1 MIILVF
7 FFIFALII
15 ISNNNLSMSKQE
27 NLENFYILYLDWINQ
42 IYKNIQEITENIVKQ
57 EWMPKI

>member
-1 MIILVF
+1 
-7 FFIFALII
+7 
-15 ISNNNLSMSKQE
+15 MSKQE